1 MIYFVF
7 YARYQV
13 ILPQASEEYGP
24 ICHYYVVVVP
34 ENVETNL
41 MNPDEFLN
49 QKVRI
54 GKNDEH
60 DESTGYVRRSSNLW
74 VFVLCF
80 SWWKVLNKKCY
91 PKVNRT

>member
-1 MIYFVF
+1 MLLTFNFIF
-7 YARYQV
+7 YTHHQV

-49 QKVRI
+49 QKVSI
-54 GKNDEH
+54 GKNEH
-60 DESTGYVRRSSNLW
+60 ESTVRLRVVELMDFRF
-74 VFVLCF
+74 VF
-80 SWWKVLNKKCY
+80 
-91 PKVNRT
+91 